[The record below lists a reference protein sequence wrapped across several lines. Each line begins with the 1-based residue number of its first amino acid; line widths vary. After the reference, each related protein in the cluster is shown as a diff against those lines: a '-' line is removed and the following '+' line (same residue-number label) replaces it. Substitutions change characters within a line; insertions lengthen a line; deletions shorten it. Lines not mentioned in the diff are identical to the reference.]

1 MKKYKPR
8 FSMSRAFFLSSSFM
22 LMVLSSCSNAGTG
35 AAVGAVVGVGAGAA
49 IGGGSGALIGG
60 AVGAASGALIGA
72 ALDDTDRNNLQQS
85 SPSTL
90 DKLDKKQ
97 ALNKQ
102 DIIHMTQAGLSDK
115 VIIDQIHATDSKF
128 SLSAQEII
136 DLKNQGVSQSVID
149 AMINT

>member
-1 MKKYKPR
+1 MRCYC
-8 FSMSRAFFLSSSFM
+8 FLSAS
-22 LMVLSSCSNAGTG
+22 LILIVLSSCSSAGTG

-60 AVGAASGALIGA
+60 AVGAASGAVIGA
-72 ALDDTDRNNLQQS
+72 TLDDSDRENLQQS
-85 SPSTL
+85 SPPTL
-90 DKLDKKQ
+90 DKLDKAQ
-97 ALNKQ
+97 PLNKQ

-115 VIIDQIHATDSKF
+115 VIIDQIHATHSEF